1 MSIASFSL
9 AEPAVAETA
18 QSKSGNQPPKSR
30 VTVAKADRRSAPELR

>member
-18 QSKSGNQPPKSR
+18 QAKSGKNAPKSR
-30 VTVAKADRRSAPELR
+30 VTVAKADRQSAPELR